1 MQLLNIFQGVRDY
14 NRENMYLCSHE
25 PGSKDMIE

>member
-1 MQLLNIFQGVRDY
+1 MQLLNIFQDLKDY